1 MRRITMLLAAAVALV
16 AACGGSSDSSTGVN
30 TGGTSSFSATLGGVA
45 WTAANPV
52 ALINASGV
60 NISSYDASNTT
71 NVTLTF
77 LASAPGTYSLN
88 FGQSTSGVGIVAKTN
103 GQGWST
109 VHVGGTGTVVV
120 TTLTAHH
127 AVGTFSFDAIGSS
140 ATDVLHVTN
149 GKFDITF

>member
-1 MRRITMLLAAAVALV
+1 MRRATMLLAAVFV
-16 AACGGSSDSSTGVN
+16 SAAGCGGSSDSTEVGP
-30 TGGTSSFSATLGGVA
+30 GGTGIFSATLGGA
-45 WTAANPV
+45 SWTAASPV
-52 ALINASGV
+52 YLINTSGV
-60 NISSYDASNTT
+60 NISGYDASQTT

-77 LASAPGTYSLN
+77 LASAPGTYSLA
-88 FGQSTSGVGIVAKTN
+88 FGQNVGGLGTVSKTN

-109 VHVGGTGTVVV
+109 VHTGGTGSVVV